1 MSVSTR
7 ITDLFAD
14 TRYEDTIRETERF
27 LQANPS
33 STTALHLKSVAH
45 YQLGEYAA
53 CLAELDQ
60 AARTAEDGGIEE
72 IGLRLAVLHANVLLE
87 QGRYMDVRARVAAH
101 LSSGKNVRADGEL
114 RLPMAWAAYFEAD
127 YDAAAREGI
136 RIFDD
141 AAGEHFTRG
150 RAALCAGLA
159 TSRAAG
165 PDRAHDL
172 LLCAHQHLTQSQT
185 LFGASPLVRDLYL
198 MQAEVAG
205 GLANDALH
213 ALLQAAAS
221 APGDGKFSELVM
233 QTCGLYRAHLD
244 GDPIEDAVREA
255 VAWGVKRPWVALL
268 PGAGV
273 VESPADA
280 QRARERAQRN
290 SDAKAKARAE
300 KEAATQAAAEAEALA
315 AVRAEAE
322 AQARAEAE
330 AKARAEAE
338 AKARAEAEAQARAEA
353 EAQAR
358 AEAEAK
364 ARAEA
369 EAKARA
375 EAEAQAR
382 AEAEA
387 DARAEAE
394 ARVLIAEADAE
405 AEAKA
410 KAKAGV
416 PPKPASGVH
425 RLPSSE
431 ARSSGAPPRPG
442 IGTPILPAN
451 TTDSSRAP
459 AQSGSGVVPK
469 PASGAIRI
477 PPGAQGSNTTLP
489 SRSFTGT
496 ILVCG
501 SDRTG
506 KVLEEALRGTV
517 FRVAHRCPDVATGVS
532 MCATAHPQLVLI
544 DLQLLSG
551 LSREQAKAS
560 TLLQPFLDGD
570 PQCRLGVIYSVQTRV
585 HLPEALRA
593 GARAQIEQPFDPLR
607 VIEALGVLIAPRSTR
622 EPRWEIKRP
631 IACSWKEQEPSGFL
645 DGLGKGNR
653 FVSKCIDPLGV
664 EAHLPVALKVG
675 KTIRLSVEVPGGKP
689 LHTLARVVSCRHDAA
704 LKHHLV
710 KLAFWQLAPEARD
723 QLLALLGSLPDKAG
737 GHG

>member
-315 AVRAEAE
+315 AV
-322 AQARAEAE
+322 
-330 AKARAEAE
+330 
-338 AKARAEAEAQARAEA
+338 RAEA